1 MDSTPKKI
9 KQILLIEDRER
20 LELNDVVAILSFED
34 DYITLEVSAGNIS
47 ISGSGL
53 KIVDLSK
60 ETGHISITGKI
71 GSVEY
76 NETARKRRNSLFKG
90 N

>member
-20 LELNDVVAILSFED
+20 LELNDVVAILSFEE

-47 ISGSGL
+47 ISGTGL

-76 NETARKRRNSLFKG
+76 NETTRKRRNSLFKG